1 MSKQN
6 TMVLTTEEFPDM
18 ATFIDWLFGRLH
30 AKYGSEWARQYD
42 GLPIGDAK
50 SDWGSELAWTFGR
63 QDVIRFALQNLPER
77 CPNSIQFRNICRAAP
92 AKTAVLLAEPKSN
105 PVFIKEVLS
114 KLAAPAAKTDGRE
127 WARRKL
133 AAHAA
138 GDRVGVFGLKLAR
151 QALGM
156 AA

>member
-6 TMVLTTEEFPDM
+6 EMVLVEESFPAM
-18 ATFIDWLFGRLH
+18 AEFIDWLFRRLH
-30 AKYGSEWARQYD
+30 AKYGSEWSRQWD
-42 GLPIGDAK
+42 GMPISDAK
-50 SDWGSELAWTFGR
+50 SDWSCELAWTFC
-63 QDVIRFALQNLPER
+63 QPDVIRFALQNLPER

-92 AKTAVLLAEPKSN
+92 AKSAVLLAEPKSN
-105 PVFIKEVLS
+105 PVFIAKVLAQLS
-114 KLAAPAAKTDGRE
+114 DAPAKTDDKE

-151 QALGM
+151 QALGV

>member
-6 TMVLTTEEFPDM
+6 TMTLTTEEFPAM
-18 ATFIDWLFGRLH
+18 AEFIDWLFGRLH
-30 AKYGSEWARQYD
+30 AKYGSEWSRQYD
-42 GLPIGDAK
+42 GLPITDAK
-50 SDWGSELAWTFGR
+50 SDWSSELAWTFGKP
-63 QDVIRFALQNLPER
+63 DVIRFALQHLPER

-92 AKTAVLLAEPKSN
+92 AKAAVLLAEPKSN
-105 PVFIKEVLS
+105 PVFIAKVLARLS
-114 KLAAPAAKTDGRE
+114 DAPAKTDGRE

-138 GDRVGVFGLKLAR
+138 GDRVGPFGLKLAQ
-151 QALGM
+151 QAMGL